1 MSEAALPAVASPAG
15 AYPVSVYLAEAC
27 RWFVLIA
34 LLVAALGKSLHVQ
47 PFRDSLR
54 DAFPGFGR
62 AGTLV
67 CAVAILAGEWL
78 AGLLILAGGEASR
91 IGLLLALALFAA
103 LTVAVGTVLA
113 RGLSIRCNCFGA
125 SRQRITALD
134 LVRNILFIAAAA
146 VALPGAGEGARGG
159 MLGGLPWPV
168 VLSMIAVALSVFL
181 LSLHLRDLAQL
192 LRFRAEEL

>member
-1 MSEAALPAVASPAG
+1 MSEAALPAG

-34 LLVAALGKSLHVQ
+34 LLVAALGKSLHVH

-103 LTVAVGTVLA
+103 LTVAVSSVLA

-125 SRQRITALD
+125 SRQRITGLD
-134 LVRNILFIAAAA
+134 LVRNFLFIAAAA
-146 VALPGAGEGARGG
+146 VALHGAGAGAREGA
-159 MLGGLPWPV
+159 LGGLPWPV

>member
-1 MSEAALPAVASPAG
+1 MSEAALPAGASFVG

-34 LLVAALGKSLHVQ
+34 LLVAAIGKSLHVQ

-54 DAFPGFGR
+54 DVFPGFGR

-125 SRQRITALD
+125 SRQRITGLE
-134 LVRNILFIAAAA
+134 LVRNFLFIAATA
-146 VALPGAGEGARGG
+146 VALPGAGAREGA
-159 MLGGLPWPV
+159 LGGLPWPV